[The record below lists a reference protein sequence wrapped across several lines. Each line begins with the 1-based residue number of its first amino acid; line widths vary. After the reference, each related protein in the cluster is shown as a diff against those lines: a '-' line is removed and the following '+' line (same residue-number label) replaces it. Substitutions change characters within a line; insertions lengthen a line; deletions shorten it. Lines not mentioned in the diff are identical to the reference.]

1 MAGILGAAMGSLSSA
16 LNSMSNSTV
25 ADFIHS
31 FFRKVPSD
39 DAMLR
44 LARVMTLVW
53 AVLMAVF
60 ACAFSSSTGNV
71 YLTGLTIAGYT
82 YGALLGAFLLG
93 RLVKRANQVDA
104 VIAFLV
110 TVAVMTYIVRY
121 VKIDV
126 TTAGTTTATAIA
138 AQWLVPIGVLITLV
152 VGAVSAGSTG
162 PRRRRTTMDVP
173 TRSTTTRRRRPP
185 AGREGGRDARDR
197 PDVRNLLRRHRSRR
211 GRVRAE
217 RDTLRMRPLGR
228 LSHPYSD
235 ELRTQI
241 AAALPPA
248 ATTTEAICVLD
259 TGIGQAFA
267 EAGVRALAQ
276 LCDGHADLV
285 VSHGQTMHH
294 WVEAGTVRGTLQLG
308 QPAWI
313 AEATGLPVVSDLR
326 SRDVAAGGQGAPL
339 VALFDALLLGG
350 LPGVPAA
357 LNLGGIAN
365 ITVVAPD
372 ADPLAFDTGPA
383 NALLDAAAR
392 HFSGGTEEYD
402 RDGRGAAAGQVNPD
416 LLRRLLDEPY
426 YRLPGPKSTG
436 KELFHLPYL
445 LAALADAPTPD
456 PQDVLATLTRL
467 TAVTVAERLPR
478 PRRHPAR
485 RLRRRR
491 TQPDADAHD
500 RRRAARRPAVL
511 Q

>member
-1 MAGILGAAMGSLSSA
+1 MRVIGLMSGTSYDGIEAAAAEFELSGD
-16 LNSMSNSTV
+16 TV
-25 ADFIHS
+25 
-31 FFRKVPSD
+31 
-39 DAMLR
+39 
-44 LARVMTLVW
+44 
-53 AVLMAVF
+53 
-60 ACAFSSSTGNV
+60 
-71 YLTGLTIAGYT
+71 
-82 YGALLGAFLLG
+82 
-93 RLVKRANQVDA
+93 
-104 VIAFLV
+104 
-110 TVAVMTYIVRY
+110 
-121 VKIDV
+121 
-126 TTAGTTTATAIA
+126 
-138 AQWLVPIGVLITLV
+138 
-152 VGAVSAGSTG
+152 
-162 PRRRRTTMDVP
+162 
-173 TRSTTTRRRRPP
+173 
-185 AGREGGRDARDR
+185 
-197 PDVRNLLRRHRSRR
+197 
-211 GRVRAE
+211 
-217 RDTLRMRPLGR
+217 RMRPLGR
-228 LSHPYSD
+228 LSHPYSA
-235 ELRTQI
+235 ELRTRI

-248 ATTTEAICVLD
+248 PTTTEAICVLD

-276 LCDGHADLV
+276 LCDGQADLL

-294 WVEAGTVRGTLQLG
+294 WVEGGTVRGTLQLG

-313 AEATGLPVVSDLR
+313 AEATDLPVVSDLR

-350 LPGVPAA
+350 LPGIPAA

-392 HFSGGTEEYD
+392 HFSGGAEEYD

-467 TAVTVAERLPR
+467 TAVTVAGACRDHGVTRLVVSGGGAHNPTLMRMIADELPGVELSSSDDLGIASDAKEALAFALLGYLTVHGLPGTLPSGTGARHASVLGSITPGRQPLRLPA
-478 PRRHPAR
+478 PVGTAPD
-485 RLRRRR
+485 RLLIV
-491 TQPDADAHD
+491 AD
-500 RRRAARRPAVL
+500 
-511 Q
+511 

>member
-1 MAGILGAAMGSLSSA
+1 MRVIGLMSGTSYDGIEAAAAEFELS
-16 LNSMSNSTV
+16 
-25 ADFIHS
+25 
-31 FFRKVPSD
+31 
-39 DAMLR
+39 
-44 LARVMTLVW
+44 
-53 AVLMAVF
+53 
-60 ACAFSSSTGNV
+60 G
-71 YLTGLTIAGYT
+71 
-82 YGALLGAFLLG
+82 
-93 RLVKRANQVDA
+93 
-104 VIAFLV
+104 
-110 TVAVMTYIVRY
+110 
-121 VKIDV
+121 
-126 TTAGTTTATAIA
+126 
-138 AQWLVPIGVLITLV
+138 
-152 VGAVSAGSTG
+152 
-162 PRRRRTTMDVP
+162 
-173 TRSTTTRRRRPP
+173 
-185 AGREGGRDARDR
+185 
-197 PDVRNLLRRHRSRR
+197 
-211 GRVRAE
+211 
-217 RDTLRMRPLGR
+217 DTLRMRPLGR

-267 EAGVRALAQ
+267 EAGVRALAE
-276 LCDGHADLV
+276 LCDGQADLV

-313 AEATGLPVVSDLR
+313 AEATGLPVVADLR

-365 ITVVAPD
+365 ITVVAPA

-402 RDGRGAAAGQVNPD
+402 RDGRGAAAGQVNPE

-445 LAALADAPTPD
+445 LAALADAPTPE

-467 TAVTVAERLPR
+467 TAVTVAGACRDHGVTRLVVSGGGAHNPTLMRMIAEELPGADLSSSDDLGIASDAKEALAFALLGYLTVHGLPGTLRSGTGARHASVLGSITPGRQPLRLPAPVSTA
-478 PRRHPAR
+478 PRRLLIAGRAPR
-485 RLRRRR
+485 R
-491 TQPDADAHD
+491 
-500 RRRAARRPAVL
+500 
-511 Q
+511 